1 MWTVDDDGFVWT
13 PAGMKAARLT
23 EDAELEMMD
32 KVIHAPVRIKL
43 DELLGLWAQ
52 WIKARHR

>member
-1 MWTVDDDGFVWT
+1 
-13 PAGMKAARLT
+13 MKAARLT